1 VLRPGGALLI
11 LNFSYGGDPERDRA
25 EVHRLAGDAGL
36 ELVRDGIRP
45 FALWD
50 GAAYEVRKPK

>member
-1 VLRPGGALLI
+1 
-11 LNFSYGGDPERDRA
+11 
-25 EVHRLAGDAGL
+25 L

-50 GAAYEVRKPK
+50 GAAYELRKPQ